1 MEGASAWKVSTY
13 SQYQNAERHRNAS
26 MPQVCQFYNEFFK
39 YGTMDSTQNNH
50 ILAPLP

>member
-13 SQYQNAERHRNAS
+13 SQHQSAERHGHAP
-26 MPQVCQFYNEFFK
+26 MPQVCQFCNEFLK
-39 YGTMDSTQNNH
+39 YGTMECTQNNH